1 MVLRFGPGLR
11 AALVAWALALWAG
24 LAAAAGPLFLW
35 ELKDAGGALRGWLY
49 GTIHVCDASC
59 FPLPVPVREALAAA
73 DGLALELDPAD
84 PSLGPALARA
94 GMLPPERRVDE
105 LLPPALRPRLAAA
118 LAAVGVADASAQRLQ
133 PWLLGTL
140 MTLQAARLAGF
151 HTEQGIDLWL
161 ATQARARGLPLSALE
176 TVERQIAALSAGG
189 DAAQL
194 ASLIEV
200 IELIEQQSGRPYFA
214 AMLAA
219 WRRGDPAALDHL
231 LRDEMASPGMAP
243 LLADLLDQRNAEML
257 EAITARLQPG
267 QRPFIAVGAGHLGGP
282 AGLLDLLAQRGWRPV
297 QVVEVDE

>member
-1 MVLRFGPGLR
+1 MR
-11 AALVAWALALWAG
+11 
-24 LAAAAGPLFLW
+24 
-35 ELKDAGGALRGWLY
+35 K
-49 GTIHVCDASC
+49 H
-59 FPLPVPVREALAAA
+59 
-73 DGLALELDPAD
+73 
-84 PSLGPALARA
+84 
-94 GMLPPERRVDE
+94 
-105 LLPPALRPRLAAA
+105 
-118 LAAVGVADASAQRLQ
+118 LQ
-133 PWLLGTL
+133 
-140 MTLQAARLAGF
+140 
-151 HTEQGIDLWL
+151 
-161 ATQARARGLPLSALE
+161 
-176 TVERQIAALSAGG
+176 AGG